1 MSKVVLLFL
10 VWNFNFI
17 TPFFPLIILL
27 IVLESGHS
35 DTLYL
40 TIFWHFVF
48 IFFKKRMNTCHYEI
62 KRDEKAISIRFI
74 FIISFEFCC

>member
-17 TPFFPLIILL
+17 TPFFPFILLL
-27 IVLESGHS
+27 IVLDSGHN

-40 TIFWHFVF
+40 TINWHLVF
-48 IFFKKRMNTCHYEI
+48 IFLDKRMNASHYDIMSE
-62 KRDEKAISIRFI
+62 
-74 FIISFEFCC
+74 